1 MKFLMKLLKSRKGA
15 ALFEYSLLLAGV
27 GLVTI
32 AAVSVFGHKV
42 SDMTAAVATVLPGA
56 HDEDNNPIVSGQIIE
71 TEDETPGVDSGN
83 GATTGIGIDV
93 ETITGRSD
101 TRRLGVN
108 TGINNAAN
116 QDLADLVIELP
127 RD

>member
-1 MKFLMKLLKSRKGA
+1 MKFWKKLFKSRKGA

-71 TEDETPGVDSGN
+71 TDDTTPGLDSG
-83 GATTGIGIDV
+83 GGSSTGIGIDV
-93 ETITGRSD
+93 ATITSRSD

-108 TGINNAAN
+108 TGINDGAT
-116 QDLADLVIELP
+116 QDLADLVIEVP
-127 RD
+127 

>member
-1 MKFLMKLLKSRKGA
+1 MKFLKKLLKNRKGA

-56 HDEDNNPIVSGQIIE
+56 HDEDNNAIVSGQIIE
-71 TEDETPGVDSGN
+71 TDDTVSAVDSG
-83 GATTGIGIDV
+83 GGTTTGIGLDV
-93 ETITGRSD
+93 GTITNRSD

-108 TGINNAAN
+108 TGVNDGAT
-116 QDLADLVIELP
+116 QDIADLVIELP
-127 RD
+127 

>member
-56 HDEDNNPIVSGQIIE
+56 HDEDNNCRQGDKVRLIE
-71 TEDETPGVDSGN
+71 TRPLS
-83 GATTGIGIDV
+83 
-93 ETITGRSD
+93 
-101 TRRLGVN
+101 RRKRWRV
-108 TGINNAAN
+108 
-116 QDLADLVIELP
+116 QEKLA
-127 RD
+127 